1 VRLSLLITLP
11 LTVVLVVFAIAN
23 RGGATISLWPLP
35 IALDLPIFLLVLGP
49 LALGLFSGLAWLWTP
64 LTLARRRA
72 RKAEA
77 RIAAL
82 EAKPTVAA
90 VPTPP
95 DPTV

>member
-23 RGGATISLWPLP
+23 RGDASISLWPLP

-49 LALGLFSGLAWLWTP
+49 LALGLFSGLAWLWAP
-64 LTLARRRA
+64 LALARRRA

-77 RIAAL
+77 RVAAL
-82 EAKPTVAA
+82 EAKPAVFS
-90 VPTPP
+90 VPTLP